1 MSATSQQRPELRFPP
16 VENGLDY
23 LVDVTNRLATEPG
36 VDPTPRD
43 LKYAVRSLQDATET
57 LLKARLQHEHWALV
71 VAKPDGATRAAFAKG
86 DFLSCTLTEAMGRLQ
101 KIAAVKLPPKGVAAV
116 KRLARDRNALAHW
129 GLTANAA
136 AIEARAAAVLDF
148 LLVFL
153 DAELLP
159 GLDAAET
166 AVAEATM
173 NVVRSQLR
181 GINAYVDKRTNDIR
195 PGLAPLTAVTV
206 ECPECAQPTLVAGDG
221 QPACRFCLLAWLDP
235 AGAALDYAWI
245 VRGQT
250 PDDRIEGLLPV
261 QVCPTCEEE
270 ALVLEAATVA
280 AAPDTVR
287 LCLGCGTDH
296 TDTELHACE
305 GGCGLLLPADFAS
318 SVCDNCTTAAWE
330 GF

>member
-1 MSATSQQRPELRFPP
+1 MSAAPQRPELRFPP

-23 LVDVTNRLATEPG
+23 LVDVTNRLATAPG
-36 VDPTPRD
+36 VDPTPRN

-57 LLKARLQHEHWALV
+57 LLKARLQQEHWALV
-71 VAKPDGATRAAFAKG
+71 VAKPDGATRAAFARG
-86 DFLSCTLTEAMGRLQ
+86 DFLSCTLAEAMGRLQ
-101 KIAAVKLPPKGVAAV
+101 KIAEVKLPPKGVAAV

-136 AIEARAAAVLDF
+136 AIESRAAAVLDF

-166 AVAEATM
+166 AAAETTM

-181 GINAYVDKRTNDIR
+181 GITAYVDKRTKDIR
-195 PGLAPLTAVTV
+195 AGLAPLTAVTV
-206 ECPECAQPTLVAGDG
+206 ECPECAQPALVAGDG
-221 QPACRFCLLAWLDP
+221 QPTCRFCLLAWQDP

-250 PDDRIEGLLPV
+250 PDDRVEGLRPV
-261 QVCPTCEEE
+261 QICPTCDKE

-296 TDTELHACE
+296 TDTAMDACE
-305 GGCGLLLPADFAS
+305 GSCGLLLPADFPS
-318 SVCDNCTTAAWE
+318 SRCDNCTTAEWE

>member
-1 MSATSQQRPELRFPP
+1 MSAAPQQRPELRFPP

-36 VDPTPRD
+36 VDPSPRD

-71 VAKPDGATRAAFAKG
+71 VAKPDGATRAAFARG
-86 DFLSCTLTEAMGRLQ
+86 DFLSCTLAEAMGRLQ
-101 KIAAVKLPPKGVAAV
+101 KIAEVKLPPKGVAAV

-129 GLTANAA
+129 GLTASAA

-166 AVAEATM
+166 AAAETTM

-181 GINAYVDKRTNDIR
+181 GITAYVDKRTKDIR
-195 PGLAPLTAVTV
+195 AGLAPLTAVTV
-206 ECPECAQPTLVAGDG
+206 ECPECAQPALVAGAWSRSRRPRAVH
-221 QPACRFCLLAWLDP
+221 PAARP
-235 AGAALDYAWI
+235 SGPRKKP
-245 VRGQT
+245 VRG
-250 PDDRIEGLLPV
+250 
-261 QVCPTCEEE
+261 
-270 ALVLEAATVA
+270 
-280 AAPDTVR
+280 
-287 LCLGCGTDH
+287 
-296 TDTELHACE
+296 HA
-305 GGCGLLLPADFAS
+305 GR
-318 SVCDNCTTAAWE
+318 
-330 GF
+330 

>member
-1 MSATSQQRPELRFPP
+1 MSAAPQRPELRFPP

-23 LVDVTNRLATEPG
+23 LVDVTNRLATAPG

-57 LLKARLQHEHWALV
+57 LLKARLQQEHWALV
-71 VAKPDGATRAAFAKG
+71 VAKPDGATRAAFARG
-86 DFLSCTLTEAMGRLQ
+86 DFLSCTLAEAMGRLQ
-101 KIAAVKLPPKGVAAV
+101 KIAEVKLPPKGVAAV

-129 GLTANAA
+129 GLTTNAA
-136 AIEARAAAVLDF
+136 AIESRAAAVLDF
-148 LLVFL
+148 LLIFL

-159 GLDAAET
+159 GLDAADTAAAET
-166 AVAEATM
+166 TM

-181 GINAYVDKRTNDIR
+181 GITAYVDKRTKDIR
-195 PGLAPLTAVTV
+195 AGLAPLTAVTV
-206 ECPECAQPTLVAGDG
+206 ECPECAQPALVAGGG
-221 QPACRFCLLAWLDP
+221 QPACRFCLLAWQDP

-250 PDDRIEGLLPV
+250 PDDRVEGLRPV
-261 QVCPTCEEE
+261 QVCPTCDEE
-270 ALVLEAATVA
+270 ALVLEAATVEA
-280 AAPDTVR
+280 VPDTVR

-305 GGCGLLLPADFAS
+305 GSCGLLLPADFPGS
-318 SVCDNCTTAAWE
+318 LCDNCTTAAWE
-330 GF
+330 RF

>member
-1 MSATSQQRPELRFPP
+1 MSTAPQRPELRFPP

-23 LVDVTNRLATEPG
+23 LVDVTNRLATDPG
-36 VDPTPRD
+36 ADPTPRD

-57 LLKARLQHEHWALV
+57 LLKARLRQEHWALV
-71 VAKPDGATRAAFAKG
+71 FAKPDAAGRAQYDKG
-86 DFLSCTLTEAMGRLQ
+86 DFVTCTLAEAMGRLQ
-101 KIAAVKLPPKGVAAV
+101 KIADVKLPPKGVAAV
-116 KRLARDRNALAHW
+116 HKLARDRNALAHW

-136 AIEARAAAVLDF
+136 AIESRAAAVLDF

-153 DAELLP
+153 DRELLP

-166 AVAEATM
+166 AQAQATM

-181 GINAYVDKRTNDIR
+181 GITAYVAKRTKDIR
-195 PGLAPLTAVTV
+195 ASLATLTAVTV
-206 ECPECAQPTLVAGDG
+206 ECPECAQPALVAGGG
-221 QPACRFCLLAWLDP
+221 QPACRFCLLAWQDP
-235 AGAALDYAWI
+235 AAAALDYAWI

-250 PDDRIEGLLPV
+250 PDNRVEGLRPV

-270 ALVLEAATVA
+270 TLVLEAATVA
-280 AAPDTVR
+280 AQPDTVR

-296 TDTELHACE
+296 SDTALTACE
-305 GGCGLLLPADFAS
+305 GSCGLLLPADFPGS
-318 SVCDNCTTAAWE
+318 LCDNCTTAAWE

>member
-1 MSATSQQRPELRFPP
+1 MSAAPQQRPELRFPP

-36 VDPTPRD
+36 VDPSPRD

-71 VAKPDGATRAAFAKG
+71 VAKPDGATRAAFARG
-86 DFLSCTLTEAMGRLQ
+86 DFLSCTLAEAMGRLQ
-101 KIAAVKLPPKGVAAV
+101 KIAEVKLPPKGVAAV

-129 GLTANAA
+129 GLTASAA

-166 AVAEATM
+166 AAAETTM

-181 GINAYVDKRTNDIR
+181 GITAYVDKRTKDIR
-195 PGLAPLTAVTV
+195 AGLAPLTAVTV
-206 ECPECAQPTLVAGDG
+206 ECPECAQPALVAGDG
-221 QPACRFCLLAWLDP
+221 QPACRFCLLAWQDL

-250 PDDRIEGLLPV
+250 PDDRVDGLRPV

-305 GGCGLLLPADFAS
+305 GSCGLLLPADFPS
-318 SVCDNCTTAAWE
+318 SVCDNCTAAAWE